1 MAARSSSTLPV
12 FGWTLVAF
20 SPGQPCIPRSP
31 TTLLL
36 PFAQIP
42 GAALER
48 DILHM
53 RCLYVFKVNSSST
66 TFCST
71 DLSSNTVE
79 SSPVPGETHS
89 ALQSTARQCSLA
101 NAKFPKNQKQNI
113 EKYYDLKFKNEVK

>member
-1 MAARSSSTLPV
+1 MPV

-20 SPGQPCIPRSP
+20 SPGQSCIPHNP

-36 PFAQIP
+36 SFAQIP

-48 DILHM
+48 NILRVH
-53 RCLYVFKVNSSST
+53 RLYVLKVNSSST

-71 DLSSNTVE
+71 DLSSITVE

-89 ALQSTARQCSLA
+89 AFQSMARQCSLA
-101 NAKFPKNQKQNI
+101 VAKFPKKQKQNT
-113 EKYYDLKFKNEVK
+113 EKYHVLKLKNEVK